1 MLSMLS
7 HHNPLTVRLALALL
21 AATLGTWFTAGLVV
35 FAVNVPQYII
45 QDWVRS
51 VKCQRLGGAFLSN
64 YTNTTGS
71 DETVALWCGFIPPED
86 LSQTLRQNTELST
99 IWALC
104 SSMVCVGAMIGSLVT
119 GPVIRL
125 LGVKR
130 SLICGSIILTLG
142 CVMCSLSPLAS
153 SWEVFLT
160 GRIIVGI
167 GLGVSTVVGPVY
179 TGEIA
184 PVSLRGAAGTLPTV
198 MSILGLLTI
207 TSISF
212 PSALGTEA
220 GWPWLISIAVIPAVI
235 SCIALPFCP
244 ESPRF
249 LYMERND
256 KQHATEAL
264 VWFRQT
270 SQVKEEIEE
279 LHMEIDHMHGVHEV
293 SMLRLFTDP
302 YLRKI
307 TILTAIPML
316 VHQLCG
322 CYSITFYSTA
332 IFESVG
338 LHRLNAVYATL
349 GVWCCYLVAALIS
362 MFLIDR
368 AGRRTLM
375 LISQGGMIVALSL
388 FVIFVSVGETGVYGM
403 QYGSAVCIPLFI
415 AFFAVGMD
423 PIPWILPGDLFPQE
437 AHSAAA
443 RFSSLLSW
451 GSAMLVTFL
460 FPIIEVAA
468 KQYTF
473 LIFIG
478 FLVLGTVHVAWK
490 LPETKGKTI
499 DEIQM
504 ILRGSRVVK
513 ETKENSNPLPLN
525 A

>member
-1 MLSMLS
+1 MLN

-21 AATLGTWFTAGLVV
+21 AATLGTWFTGGLVLS
-35 FAVNVPQYII
+35 ALNVPQYIV

-64 YTNTTGS
+64 YTNITVP
-71 DETVALWCGFIPPED
+71 DETVALWCSAIPPEH
-86 LSQTLRQNTELST
+86 LSQALSQNTELST
-99 IWALC
+99 LWALF
-104 SSMVCVGAMIGSLVT
+104 SSMVCVGAMIGSLAT

-130 SLICGSIILTLG
+130 SLMCGSITQALG
-142 CVMCSLSPLAS
+142 CVMCSISPLAS
-153 SWEVFLT
+153 SWEMFLT

-167 GLGVSTVVGPVY
+167 GLGMSTVVGPVY

-198 MSILGLLTI
+198 MYILGLLTI

-270 SQVKEEIEE
+270 SQVKDEMEEM
-279 LHMEIDHMHGVHEV
+279 HTEIDHMQGVHEV

-307 TILTAIPML
+307 TILTGIPML
-316 VHQLCG
+316 VHQFCG
-322 CYSITFYSTA
+322 CHSITFYSTA

-338 LHRLNAVYATL
+338 LQRLNAVYATL
-349 GVWCCYLVAALIS
+349 GVWCCYTVAVVIS

-368 AGRRTLM
+368 AGRRTLL
-375 LISQGGMIVALSL
+375 LISQGGMLVALTM
-388 FVIFVSVGETGVYGM
+388 FVVFVSVGDTGVHGM

-437 AHSAAA
+437 AHSSAA
-443 RFSSLLSW
+443 RFTSFLSW
-451 GSAMLVTFL
+451 GSATLVTFL
-460 FPIIEVAA
+460 FPIIEAAA

-504 ILRGSRVVK
+504 SLHGSKIIK
-513 ETKENSNPLPLN
+513 ETM
-525 A
+525 